1 MKLPKKIQVGGT
13 DIDVL
18 MVSDIEG
25 GLMGESLLCS
35 GTIKIARSAKGY
47 LQSDSTMLNTFIHEC
62 IHMILDSMGETE
74 LSGNEKFVN
83 TFAGFTT
90 EIVRFIMR
98 ESNEQDVQTPSN
110 V

>member
-1 MKLPKKIQVGGT
+1 MKLPKKIQVAGA

-18 MVSDIEG
+18 IVDDIEG

-35 GTIKIARSAKGY
+35 GTIKIARKSKGY
-47 LQSDSTMLNTFIHEC
+47 PQSDSVMLNTFIHEC
-62 IHMILDSMGETE
+62 IHMILDSMEETE

-90 EIVRFIMR
+90 EIIRSIMR

>member
-1 MKLPKKIQVGGT
+1 MKLPKNIQVGGT

-90 EIVRFIMR
+90 EIVRSIMR
-98 ESNEQDVQTPSN
+98 ESNEQDVQTPST